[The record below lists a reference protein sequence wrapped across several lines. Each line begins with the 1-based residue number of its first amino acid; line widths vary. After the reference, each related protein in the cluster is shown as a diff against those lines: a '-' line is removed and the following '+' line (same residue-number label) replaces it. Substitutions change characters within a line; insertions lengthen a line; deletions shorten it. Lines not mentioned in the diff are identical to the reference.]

1 MRFSLLLLLLPLHSF
16 AQFNRSYTGPTMQ
29 QNQQSRDYFNRT
41 TNQHTQ
47 DFQQRQLERSR
58 YRMSNTP
65 VSREVSLQ
73 TQAKQ
78 QKSEQEANES
88 LARLVQQQQQQR
100 QEHPA
105 KNAQQ
110 AAAQQKADNQQLTL
124 LAVKNYREVFL
135 PGQVASALEAQHL
148 APGVQQRLQK
158 LTDNLLDDTWWST
171 QEGAQLTGKIKACG
185 DSLTLFTTSLL
196 GFNLASPPATP
207 AAFSAKSFET
217 MLAKDAFDQSAATRL
232 IQDAALTERLA
243 AGNQLAKAAQEFGT
257 LTASAAAS
265 PAPPANAQKLRK
277 DVQKSL
283 RAFNKE
289 LTRYDDRIA
298 ASDKVSAAEQALH
311 KSATTYLLK
320 NDK

>member
-41 TNQHTQ
+41 TNQRTQ

-135 PGQVASALEAQHL
+135 PGQVASALDAQHL

-158 LTDNLLDDTWWST
+158 LTDNLLDDTWWSK

-243 AGNQLAKAAQEFGT
+243 AGSQLAKAAQEFGT

-265 PAPPANAQKLRK
+265 PAQPVDAKKLRK

-283 RAFNKE
+283 RALNKE

-298 ASDKVSAAEQALH
+298 ASDKVSAAEQALR